1 LDLDKDFDLMDIYA
15 VLDYRSRRRMSGRDW
30 SSTLFLLPSFRRTRQ
45 SESLHPLSSQP
56 LSGSRNTYGQDLLGS
71 RNIALTE
78 ESHSELGAARDV
90 LRNVW
95 RELQSDGIQLPSGN
109 SQSSRTQT
117 GNLRRV
123 FTAFERRVRRF
134 SDTFSQMIADGV
146 LPLLLSII
154 FVAIFVAESTSGIF
168 SANIVTDSVALA
180 FHQDVA
186 YIRRKN
192 TLKLPG
198 GTRLH

>member
-1 LDLDKDFDLMDIYA
+1 
-15 VLDYRSRRRMSGRDW
+15 
-30 SSTLFLLPSFRRTRQ
+30 
-45 SESLHPLSSQP
+45 
-56 LSGSRNTYGQDLLGS
+56 
-71 RNIALTE
+71 
-78 ESHSELGAARDV
+78 
-90 LRNVW
+90 
-95 RELQSDGIQLPSGN
+95 
-109 SQSSRTQT
+109 
-117 GNLRRV
+117 
-123 FTAFERRVRRF
+123 
-134 SDTFSQMIADGV
+134 MIADGV